1 MKNNT
6 LAMLATIALV
16 AAFASMIGYIDPAT
30 CTVEN
35 KDAFLTC
42 EEAANQHIYAFW
54 GFAGFSAVVL
64 LSDLVRRVIKK
75 RRKSA

>member
-64 LSDLVRRVIKK
+64 LSDLVRRLIA
-75 RRKSA
+75 RRKLKG